1 MRQPILIVLVV
12 VLATAFAIGGKT
24 NGLLIAGV
32 SIGMMAAI
40 LLVLVIVLNSGDGS
54 GGSGRPGGGNGGDG
68 GGGDGGGC

>member
-1 MRQPILIVLVV
+1 MRSPILIVLAV

-24 NGLLIAGV
+24 DGLTIAGV

-40 LLVLVIVLNSGDGS
+40 VLVLVIVLNNGGGS

-68 GGGDGGGC
+68 GGGC